1 MQSRAIV
8 GTRPPS
14 TGPGKPV
21 ATSGADPPRNPNA
34 IADTGATPLSCG
46 WVARRMFQFMTFIST
61 ARREWFANPRNDVL
75 AGTVVALALIP
86 EAIAFSIIA
95 GVDPAVGLYAS
106 FVIAVTIAF
115 VGGRPAMISA
125 ATGAMALLMVG
136 LVKDHGVEYLFAA
149 SLLTGV
155 FQVIV
160 GLLRLGRYIK
170 FVSKSVM
177 TGFVN
182 SLAILIF
189 MAQLPELIGAN
200 WQTFAMVAGGLAII
214 YLLPRLTKAIPSP
227 LVAIVVL
234 SVLAVATG
242 MDVRTVGDMGR
253 MPSSLPFLH
262 IPMVPLT
269 WETLRIIA
277 PVAAT
282 LAFVGL
288 LESLLTANLID
299 DLTDTPSNKDRE
311 TRGQGIANI
320 IASLFGGMA
329 GCAMIGQSII
339 NVKSGGRGRLSALW
353 AGLFLLFLILVLQD
367 WVAKIP
373 MAALVAVMIM
383 VSIGTFDWGSILRIR
398 STPVVSSIVMLATTL
413 TVVVTHDLSKGVVL
427 GVILSAIFFARKVST
442 LLVVEEQIDEVDEVR
457 RYVAR
462 GQLFF
467 GSADLFAAQFEFHGH
482 PRRVEIDVT
491 NLHIWDLTGVAA
503 VDKVVFRYRRQ
514 GAEVVLN
521 GMNEASATLIDKVGK
536 HDKAHL
542 PSGVAH

>member
-1 MQSRAIV
+1 MSI
-8 GTRPPS
+8 
-14 TGPGKPV
+14 
-21 ATSGADPPRNPNA
+21 
-34 IADTGATPLSCG
+34 IAS
-46 WVARRMFQFMTFIST
+46 ARQQ
-61 ARREWFANPRNDVL
+61 WLANPRRDLL

-106 FVIAVTIAF
+106 FIIAVTIAF

-125 ATGAMALLMVG
+125 ATGAMALVMVM

-149 SLLTGV
+149 SILTGM

-160 GLLRLGRYIK
+160 GLLKLGRYIK
-170 FVSKSVM
+170 FVSRSVM

-200 WQTFAMVAGGLAII
+200 WQTFVMVAGGLAII
-214 YLLPRLTKAIPSP
+214 YGFPLITKAVPAP

-234 SVLAVATG
+234 SIVAVFLNL
-242 MDVRTVGDMGR
+242 DVRTVGDMGQ
-253 MPSSLPFLH
+253 MPTTLPFFHL
-262 IPMVPLT
+262 PAVPLT
-269 WETLRIIA
+269 WETFTIIA

-288 LESLLTANLID
+288 LESLLTANLLD
-299 DLTDTPSNKDRE
+299 DITDTPSDKDRE

-320 IASLFGGMA
+320 AAGFFGGMA

-339 NVKSGGRGRLSALW
+339 NVTSGARGRLSTLW

-367 WVAKIP
+367 WVAMIP

-383 VSIGTFDWGSILRIR
+383 VSVGTFDWKSVVNLR
-398 STPVVSSIVMLATTL
+398 STPAQSSIVMIATTV
-413 TVVVTHDLSKGVVL
+413 TVVLTHDLSKGVVL
-427 GVILSAIFFARKVST
+427 GVLLSAVFFMRKVGKTISVT
-442 LLVVEEQIDEVDEVR
+442 EIETPEEGVL
-457 RYVAR
+457 RYKVS

-467 GSADLFAAQFEFHGH
+467 ASADLFAAFFEYHGH
-482 PRRVEIDVT
+482 PTRVEIDMT
-491 NLHIWDLTGVAA
+491 DAHLWDLTGVAA

-514 GAEVVLN
+514 GAEVELI
-521 GMNEASATLIDKVGK
+521 GMNQAGQTLVDRVGK
-536 HDKAHL
+536 HDKSHL
-542 PSGVAH
+542 PAGGGAH

>member
-1 MQSRAIV
+1 MTLIA
-8 GTRPPS
+8 
-14 TGPGKPV
+14 
-21 ATSGADPPRNPNA
+21 NA
-34 IADTGATPLSCG
+34 RQQWL
-46 WVARRMFQFMTFIST
+46 
-61 ARREWFANPRNDVL
+61 ANPRKDLL

-125 ATGAMALLMVG
+125 ATGAMALLMVT
-136 LVKDHGVEYLFAA
+136 LVRDHGLEYLFAA
-149 SLLTGV
+149 SILTGI
-155 FQVIV
+155 FQVAI

-200 WQTFAMVAGGLAII
+200 WQTFAMVAAGLAII
-214 YLLPRLTKAIPSP
+214 YGVPRITKAVPSP
-227 LVAIVVL
+227 LIAIVVL
-234 SVLAVATG
+234 SAFAIWQGL
-242 MDVRTVGDMGR
+242 DVRTVGDMGA
-253 MPSSLPFLH
+253 MPSTLPMFHL
-262 IPMVPLT
+262 PQVPLT
-269 WETLRIIA
+269 WATLAIIG

-299 DLTDTPSNKDRE
+299 DITDTPSDKDRE

-320 IASLFGGMA
+320 LSPLFGGMA

-339 NVKSGGRGRLSALW
+339 NVTSGARGRLSTLW
-353 AGLFLLFLILVLQD
+353 AGVFLLFLILVLQD
-367 WVAKIP
+367 WVAVIP

-383 VSIGTFDWGSILRIR
+383 VSIGTFDWGSVLKLR
-398 STPVVSSIVMLATTL
+398 STPVQSSIVMLATTV
-413 TVVVTHDLSKGVVL
+413 TVVLTHDLSKGVML
-427 GVILSAIFFARKVST
+427 GVILSAIFFMRKVGKT
-442 LLVVEEQIDEVDEVR
+442 VVVTEVESPEGELRYEVS
-457 RYVAR
+457 

-467 GSADLFAAQFEFHGH
+467 ASADVFAAAFEHHGH
-482 PRRVEIDVT
+482 PTRVEIDMT
-491 NLHIWDLTGVAA
+491 AAHLWDLTGAAA

-514 GAEVVLN
+514 GAEVVLT
-521 GMNEASATLIDKVGK
+521 GMNLASRTLVTRVGK
-536 HDKAHL
+536 HEKQHL
-542 PSGVAH
+542 PEGAGAH